1 METLLHGLDWFWI
14 LKIFFNEVT
23 AYCWLTTAQAVPSSP
38 SSWIEISLFGWKPGL
53 GLFNLTFDFSSSTED
68 SIPCEQVQTEV
79 DLPFRPQQKGSTHN
93 PEPQAQ
99 TEQTPRPPEVL
110 QEIYQIGPAQVHQ
123 TGAERKLP
131 EMETEIYQTGP
142 KRKSPEILK
151 EDLQVNPP
159 RKSPEVLRE
168 MYFEGHS
175 KQGNLVN

>member
-1 METLLHGLDWFWI
+1 M
-14 LKIFFNEVT
+14 
-23 AYCWLTTAQAVPSSP
+23 
-38 SSWIEISLFGWKPGL
+38 

-79 DLPFRPQQKGSTHN
+79 DLPFRPQQN

-123 TGAERKLP
+123 TGNEKKLP

-175 KQGNLVN
+175 KQGILIS

>member
-1 METLLHGLDWFWI
+1 M
-14 LKIFFNEVT
+14 
-23 AYCWLTTAQAVPSSP
+23 
-38 SSWIEISLFGWKPGL
+38 

-79 DLPFRPQQKGSTHN
+79 DLPFRPQQN

-123 TGAERKLP
+123 TGNERKLP

-142 KRKSPEILK
+142 NRKSSEILK
-151 EDLQVNPP
+151 GDLQVNLP

-175 KQGNLVN
+175 KQGILISR